1 MRLENDSPSFT
12 PVLPQS
18 RAIGPR
24 DLHHAKGRGLILAQQ
39 QQIQELSQRNEELQ
53 LQLQIIDMATSLA
66 RLREGIVRSSR
77 NSSKL
82 T

>member
-1 MRLENDSPSFT
+1 M
-12 PVLPQS
+12 
-18 RAIGPR
+18 
-24 DLHHAKGRGLILAQQ
+24 LILAQQ